1 MLHFTNIMVLA
12 ISGQTNVLVSGDFAY
27 FKSCH
32 SFMTR
37 LEHHL
42 KFNLKAQKCCIK
54 QKKKVWRVNHNFV
67 PFHPFPFTFDLT
79 VCHISSHLS
88 YLNLNISRE
97 VLNWKYTSF
106 FLKKKA
112 NEHFKF
118 LLNLLV
124 HMIYFFRDRQI
135 MKLVGAKNQSSELYL
150 RSWQH
155 YHLYSLPLV
164 NADQFALPSFT
175 SSFEV
180 YWNAI
185 AATMI

>member
-1 MLHFTNIMVLA
+1 MYSKICSQNNITNMLHFTNILVLA

-106 FLKKKA
+106 FFKK
-112 NEHFKF
+112 ESQRTFQVF
-118 LLNLLV
+118 TE
-124 HMIYFFRDRQI
+124 
-135 MKLVGAKNQSSELYL
+135 LVGPHDIFFPRQTNNET
-150 RSWQH
+150 WGG
-155 YHLYSLPLV
+155 
-164 NADQFALPSFT
+164 
-175 SSFEV
+175 
-180 YWNAI
+180 
-185 AATMI
+185 